1 MWILT
6 TTKLKTLVF
15 FFNRFFAQT
24 VHIEFPCR
32 TSIWLGNARTVKVKC
47 ALLCKQDREWFQLR
61 LHNVMKIIHW
71 VDRGFFP
78 YKYSLRSF
86 WTKGIRISPVKNAR
100 HRQKCS
106 FLEIWNMNWEFV
118 SRYLCQAFEVVQRKT
133 GRYTPS
139 SEFAL
144 LQASNKVRETF
155 KLYMLIMRL
164 QSYSLRVTSK
174 IASEINLS
182 NYTQELRKIMN
193 INFKSIVRFPA
204 WGTVF

>member
-1 MWILT
+1 M
-6 TTKLKTLVF
+6 
-15 FFNRFFAQT
+15 
-24 VHIEFPCR
+24 
-32 TSIWLGNARTVKVKC
+32 
-47 ALLCKQDREWFQLR
+47 
-61 LHNVMKIIHW
+61 
-71 VDRGFFP
+71 
-78 YKYSLRSF
+78 
-86 WTKGIRISPVKNAR
+86 KNAR

-204 WGTVF
+204 